1 VLQRPSRVSAGCS
14 QTTATAVL
22 LPGKQ
27 HCLSSRASLRQWQRQ
42 PVACSALDTQ
52 SNGAAGAVEQPPPS
66 GNGSS
71 SSNGEHGSSS
81 CGSSSA
87 ATASF
92 VSSSGSYDT
101 SDAAAISTLI
111 AESEATE
118 SGAADGSSSSS
129 SSGSSSPGAAVLAC
143 EDAALSPSDS
153 ADDLC
158 AVDEL
163 DTPEGLTDLNYSG
176 RNGPAPDL
184 RRVNFTLGTW
194 AEDEDPFSSWWKNRC
209 GEV

>member
-1 VLQRPSRVSAGCS
+1 VL
-14 QTTATAVL
+14 
-22 LPGKQ
+22 
-27 HCLSSRASLRQWQRQ
+27 
-42 PVACSALDTQ
+42 CSALDTQ
-52 SNGAAGAVEQPPPS
+52 SNGAAGAVGQPPAS
-66 GNGSS
+66 TNGSTS
-71 SSNGEHGSSS
+71 SSNGEHGSSG
-81 CGSSSA
+81 GSSST

-92 VSSSGSYDT
+92 VSSSGSYDS
-101 SDAAAISTLI
+101 SDAATISTLI

-118 SGAADGSSSSS
+118 SGAADGSSGSS

-143 EDAALSPSDS
+143 ENAVLSPSDS

-176 RNGPAPDL
+176 RSGPAPDM

-209 GEV
+209 GC